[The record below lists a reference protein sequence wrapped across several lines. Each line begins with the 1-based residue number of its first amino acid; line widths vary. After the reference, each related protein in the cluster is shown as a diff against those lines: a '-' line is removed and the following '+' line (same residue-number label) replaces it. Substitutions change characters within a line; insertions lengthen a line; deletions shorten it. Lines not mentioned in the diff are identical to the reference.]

1 MTKVPRKNSEGQ
13 QKKLDDIISKSTA
26 QKKIL
31 EKILSQLNKQNEDLE
46 IQKKN
51 TSNDDIVREQSK

>member
-1 MTKVPRKNSEGQ
+1 MTKVAGKNREDL
-13 QKKLDDIISKSTA
+13 QKKLDGIIKKSNA

-46 IQKKN
+46 IQKKHDP
-51 TSNDDIVREQSK
+51 NDDLAKKHSK

>member
-1 MTKVPRKNSEGQ
+1 MTKVAGKNRDDLQ
-13 QKKLDDIISKSTA
+13 IKLDGIISKSTA

-46 IQKKN
+46 IQKKH
-51 TSNDDIVREQSK
+51 TSNDNIVREQSK

>member
-1 MTKVPRKNSEGQ
+1 MTKVAGKNRDDLQ
-13 QKKLDDIISKSTA
+13 IKLDGIISKSTA